1 MKSGMQLR
9 RWVFVPILA
18 AAVVVVVIVVVVAV
32 AVVINMNTQTNALI
46 QSNFI
51 HIPKSGCQIMAA
63 PESRIRRSQRGIL
76 KATGR
81 KKES

>member
-18 AAVVVVVIVVVVAV
+18 AAAVVVVVVAV

>member
-18 AAVVVVVIVVVVAV
+18 AAAVVVVVVAV

-63 PESRIRRSQRGIL
+63 PESGIRRSQRGIL